1 MVLRPERLQL
11 RMSHA
16 PRPDS
21 DPPHPLAGR
30 RIVVTRARDQ
40 ATPLAQALAALG
52 AEVVL
57 APTIRIV
64 PLADLAPLRTALSP
78 PLAYDWIVFTS
89 RNTVQ
94 IVCAAL
100 PEWGLTAADLGG
112 ARVAAIG
119 PGTADALVGA
129 GIAPALVPER
139 FVAEAV
145 VAALAARGELRGQR
159 VLLPQARAA
168 REALP
173 GGLRARGAL
182 VDVIPVYETVREPGD
197 GRALAAALVAGQIDV
212 VTFTSASAVRGF
224 AELVGP
230 AAVRSGQFAAA
241 VIGPV
246 TATTAREFGIRV
258 AVEAE
263 AYTIPGLVDA
273 LARHFAAQAPGSQ
286 ER

>member
-212 VTFTSASAVRGF
+212 VTFTSASTVRGF

-273 LARHFAAQAPGSQ
+273 LARHFAAQPPRSHQ
-286 ER
+286 R

>member
-1 MVLRPERLQL
+1 MVLSPERLQP
-11 RMSHA
+11 RMPRA
-16 PRPDS
+16 PRPDPH
-21 DPPHPLAGR
+21 PPHPLAGR
-30 RIVVTRARDQ
+30 RVVVTRARDQ
-40 ATPLAQALAALG
+40 AGTLALALAALG

-57 APTIRIV
+57 APAIRVV
-64 PLADLAPLRTALSP
+64 PLADLAPLGAALRRP
-78 PLAYDWIVFTS
+78 VPYDWIVFTS
-89 RNTVQ
+89 RNTVE

-100 PEWGLTAADLGG
+100 PEWGLTAAAVAR

-119 PGTADALVGA
+119 PGTADALTRA

-145 VAALAARGELRGQR
+145 VAALAAQGELRGQQ
-159 VLLPQARAA
+159 VLLPRARAA
-168 REALP
+168 RDALP
-173 GGLRARGAL
+173 AGLRSHGAV
-182 VDVIPVYETVREPGD
+182 VDVIPVYETVWEPGD
-197 GRALAAALVAGQIDV
+197 GRTLGAALLAGEIDI
-212 VTFTSASAVRGF
+212 VTFTSSSTVRGF

-230 AAVRSGQFAAA
+230 AATRSGRFAAA

-246 TATTAREFGIRV
+246 TATTARELGMKV

-273 LARHFAAQAPGSQ
+273 LARHFAERAPGSH

>member
-1 MVLRPERLQL
+1 V
-11 RMSHA
+11 
-16 PRPDS
+16 
-21 DPPHPLAGR
+21 
-30 RIVVTRARDQ
+30 VVTRARDE
-40 ATPLAQALAALG
+40 ARTLAQALAALG

-57 APTIRIV
+57 APTIRVV
-64 PLADLAPLRTALSP
+64 PLADLAPLRAALSR
-78 PLAYDWIVFTS
+78 PLPYDWIVFTS
-89 RNTVQ
+89 RNAVQ

-100 PEWGLTAADLGG
+100 PAWGLSAADVGR

-119 PGTADALVGA
+119 PGTADALARA

-145 VAALAARGELRGQR
+145 VAALAARGELRGQQ
-159 VLLPQARAA
+159 VLLPRARVA
-168 REALP
+168 RDALP
-173 GGLRARGAL
+173 DGLRSHGAV

-197 GRALAAALVAGQIDV
+197 GRALAAALLAGEIDA
-212 VTFTSASAVRGF
+212 VTFTSSSTVRGF

-230 AAVRSGQFAAA
+230 AAARSGQFAAA

-246 TATTAREFGIRV
+246 TATTARELGIRV

-273 LARHFAAQAPGSQ
+273 LARHFAERAPGS
-286 ER
+286 RAR